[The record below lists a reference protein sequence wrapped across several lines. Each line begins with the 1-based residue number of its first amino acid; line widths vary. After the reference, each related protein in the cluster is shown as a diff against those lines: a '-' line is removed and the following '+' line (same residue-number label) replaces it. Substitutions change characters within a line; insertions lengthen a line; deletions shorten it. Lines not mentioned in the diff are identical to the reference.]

1 MSRIKVKH
9 VKNPTQEE
17 VFTENQWSQHEKFEK
32 CVSKLK
38 PAWGVAQKRKL
49 VAGRPYEIGDL

>member
-17 VFTENQWSQHEKFEK
+17 VFTTDQWS
-32 CVSKLK
+32 L
-38 PAWGVAQKRKL
+38 AQK
-49 VAGRPYEIGDL
+49 V